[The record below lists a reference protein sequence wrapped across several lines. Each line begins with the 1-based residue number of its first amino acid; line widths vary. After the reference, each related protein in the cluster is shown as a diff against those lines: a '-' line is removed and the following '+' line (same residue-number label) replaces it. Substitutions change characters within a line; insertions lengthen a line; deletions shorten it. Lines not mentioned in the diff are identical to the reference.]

1 MIIGILILSL
11 VARLVNLGQS
21 LWLDEAITAVAV
33 KNNSLIQLVANFSP
47 GDFHPPLYYLLLKLW
62 TDLFG
67 YGELILRLPSVI
79 FGILTVYFV
88 YKLGGKKA
96 ALLMSV
102 NPLAVYYSQEAR
114 MYCLATLL
122 VTAAGYFFLKK
133 KTVPF
138 VASFVAAMYTDYLP
152 WLMLP
157 VFWSWR
163 PLMFL
168 IPLAPLLAVQ
178 LRAGFSV
185 SSEWGGIL
193 GSFNLKNFLL
203 VPVKFIIGRI
213 TLENK
218 LLYGLASIS
227 VVAVHGWALL
237 KARTRFYWLWFLGP
251 LILGGLISLKTP
263 IFSYFRFLFVLPAFI
278 LLLGEGLEKR
288 NKLFAVIFLI
298 QLGAL
303 MIFNVFPNFWRE
315 DWKGATKYFQSE
327 PGLVLIPNVAQAAAL
342 DYYSQK
348 YTDVFTPARTVFL
361 LRYVQEISDPR
372 DLKRKR
378 LEDGGYRLAE
388 IKNFNGVV
396 VWKYDL

>member
-1 MIIGILILSL
+1 M
-11 VARLVNLGQS
+11 
-21 LWLDEAITAVAV
+21 
-33 KNNSLIQLVANFSP
+33 
-47 GDFHPPLYYLLLKLW
+47 
-62 TDLFG
+62 
-67 YGELILRLPSVI
+67 
-79 FGILTVYFV
+79 
-88 YKLGGKKA
+88 
-96 ALLMSV
+96 
-102 NPLAVYYSQEAR
+102 
-114 MYCLATLL
+114 
-122 VTAAGYFFLKK
+122 
-133 KTVPF
+133 
-138 VASFVAAMYTDYLP
+138 
-152 WLMLP
+152 
-157 VFWSWR
+157 
-163 PLMFL
+163 
-168 IPLAPLLAVQ
+168 
-178 LRAGFSV
+178 
-185 SSEWGGIL
+185 
-193 GSFNLKNFLL
+193 
-203 VPVKFIIGRI
+203 
-213 TLENK
+213 
-218 LLYGLASIS
+218 
-227 VVAVHGWALL
+227 VAVHGWALL
-237 KARTRFYWLWFLGP
+237 KARTRLYWLWLLGP